1 MSDIEKK
8 LMDSKESIIVPD
20 IDGHE
25 MLNRIKE
32 KEVMTNKPKIWK
44 RKPFIVSTIVS
55 AVAIILVIGI
65 FIGTNISKYSTNE
78 TLLDGKYKIVNKT
91 NNEDATNSVENTFI
105 VKRWDEKSIKEKYPS
120 VKYNDKYYTL
130 RTIFYDSTDLKY
142 VGEKLGTGEAKGY
155 DLYEDIYHYQNV
167 EVYNILKV
175 NNDVSIAIKFSDDD
189 NYYSYSCCHYDFG
202 NIGNFIDAIN
212 LYEYATFGSVS
223 YRYTASDGKHYTIY
237 FDNVDRNIIID
248 TFFKN
253 RSISMINDD
262 SSLGACPSYSFGISV
277 EALGRNNLSMIVYPD
292 GEVLTNLFGYA
303 RVFDIG
309 EKGQQFLDYL
319 NKDCEGYVIL

>member
-8 LMDSKESIIVPD
+8 LIDSNESIIVPD

-65 FIGTNISKYSTNE
+65 FIGTNVSKDSTNE

-91 NNEDATNSVENTFI
+91 NNEDATTSADNDTAI

-130 RTIFYDSTDLKY
+130 RSIFYDSTDLKY
-142 VGEKLGTGEAKGY
+142 VGEKIGTGEAKGY
-155 DLYEDIYHYQNV
+155 DFYEDIYHYQNV

-175 NNDVSIAIKFSDDD
+175 NNDVSIAIKFPYDD
-189 NYYSYSCCHYDFG
+189 NYYSYSYCHYDFG
-202 NIGNFIDAIN
+202 NIGNLIDAIN

-237 FDNVDRNIIID
+237 FDNVDRNMIID
-248 TFFKN
+248 TFFGD
-253 RSISMINDD
+253 RSISIIN
-262 SSLGACPSYSFGISV
+262 SNPNFVSKSYSFGISI
-277 EALGRNNLSMIVYPD
+277 EALGRNNLSLTVFPD
-292 GEVLTNLFGYA
+292 GKVLTNVFDYG

-319 NKDCEGYVIL
+319 NKNCEGYVIL